1 MNTERLAGL
10 AAAPVL
16 EIVDGI
22 TPDQLD
28 APTPCAE
35 FDVRGLIRHLL
46 FWGPSLEAAARKENV
61 TPEGAESDVD
71 LTDWRPR
78 LRAQWERIAAAWG
91 APEAWQGTT
100 VLGSP
105 NEMPA
110 GMIGGMV
117 VGEVLVHGWDLATA
131 LGRTPTWDDE
141 VLSFVHADLVGS
153 APVGR
158 EMGLFGPEVP
168 VPDDAPLLDRLLGLT
183 GREV

>member
-1 MNTERLAGL
+1 MNTERLAAL

-16 EIVDGI
+16 EIIDAI

-35 FDVRGLIRHLL
+35 YDVRRLIGHLL
-46 FWGPSLEAAARKENV
+46 FWGPSLEAAARKEAV
-61 TPEGAESDVD
+61 TPAGAEADVD

-78 LRAQWERIAAAWG
+78 LRAQLERTAAAWS
-91 APEAWQGTT
+91 APEAWQGVT

-110 GMIGGMV
+110 AMIGGMT
-117 VGEVLVHGWDLATA
+117 VGEIVVHGWDLATA
-131 LGRTPTWDDE
+131 VDRTPSWDVE
-141 VLSFVHADLVGS
+141 VLEFVHADLVGS
-153 APVGR
+153 APVAR

-168 VPDDAPLLDRLLGLT
+168 VAEDAPLLDRLLGLT
-183 GREV
+183 GRKV